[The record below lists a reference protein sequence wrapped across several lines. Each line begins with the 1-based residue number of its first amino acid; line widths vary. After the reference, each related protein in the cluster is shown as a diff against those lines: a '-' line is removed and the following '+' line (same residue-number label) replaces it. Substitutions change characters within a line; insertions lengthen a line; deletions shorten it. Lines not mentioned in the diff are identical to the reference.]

1 MNSLKIKQI
10 AVTEKEEE
18 DSMPQIY
25 GVSENGNVY
34 CYLWDSER
42 QKKDIGWYKLDMTT
56 EAKD

>member
-18 DSMPQIY
+18 GSLPQIY

-34 CYLWDSER
+34 YYLWDSER